1 MANLPYIE
9 DFEFERH
16 SSDLLK
22 SFDLFDT
29 PVDVIKVAE
38 NLGIDVI
45 FDSLDPDVSGAL
57 IFDENHPTIC
67 INEDQPSVRQRF
79 TVAHEIGHFVLH
91 KDSEELFIDL
101 KQNLSVVLRSNNYV
115 SKSERIMEYQA
126 NRFAASLLMPIGLLF
141 NEIDDKEI
149 DIDDENQLQE
159 LAELFEVSYSAL
171 SIRLNA
177 LSTL

>member
-9 DFEFERH
+9 DFEFETH
-16 SSDLLK
+16 SSNLLK
-22 SFDLFDT
+22 SFDLFET
-29 PVDVIKVAE
+29 PVDVIKVAD
-38 NLGIDVI
+38 NLGIDII
-45 FDSLDPDVSGAL
+45 FDSLDSDVSGAL

-67 INEDQPSVRQRF
+67 INEDQHSVRQRF
-79 TVAHEIGHFVLH
+79 TIAHEIGHFELH

-115 SKSERIMEYQA
+115 TKSERIMEYQA
-126 NRFAASLLMPIGLLF
+126 NRFAASLLMPIELLF
-141 NEIDDKEI
+141 KEIDDKEI
-149 DIDDENQLQE
+149 DIDDEDQLQE